1 MVLLYPA
8 SNHASMWLRKVLRFN
23 NVKITV
29 FFCFSAKRCANSLK
43 NREKLEKT
51 RGKTWDWNQ
60 SDRPPVKWQ
69 NNAYQDEFSKE
80 NENWSNRL
88 RRRKCHP
95 APDGG
100 LPGWVEIVVT
110 VFACYNE
117 HQWKRREVQ
126 RKNIRMVK
134 LWIWKKYGQTVLCR
148 ESRTWLSTV
157 SWLPAPGIRRNA
169 CWHSGLEW
177 AEIPC
182 GRQFNILW
190 W

>member
-1 MVLLYPA
+1 MSKLLY
-8 SNHASMWLRKVLRFN
+8 
-23 NVKITV
+23 

-43 NREKLEKT
+43 SGKSWRKPEKKLEIET
-51 RGKTWDWNQ
+51 NRTNRRSSGKTTAIKTNFPKKTKIGPTGWDGG
-60 SDRPPVKWQ
+60 
-69 NNAYQDEFSKE
+69 
-80 NENWSNRL
+80 
-88 RRRKCHP
+88 KCHP
-95 APDGG
+95 ALDGG

-134 LWIWKKYGQTVLCR
+134 LWIWKKCGQTVLCR

-157 SWLPAPGIRRNA
+157 SWLPAQGIRRNV
-169 CWHSGLEW
+169 CWHNGLEW